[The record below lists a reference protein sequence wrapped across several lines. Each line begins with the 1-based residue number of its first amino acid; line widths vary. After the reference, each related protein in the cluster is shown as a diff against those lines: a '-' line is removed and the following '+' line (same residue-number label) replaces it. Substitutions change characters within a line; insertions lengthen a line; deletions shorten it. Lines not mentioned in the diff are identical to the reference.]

1 MEGAMKRFVS
11 ILVLVLVSFQVD
23 ASSGKKHSGSETFFG
38 IVACVI
44 FLGSLFYFIKRDVKR
59 KGPDLYNTR
68 RQENGCFY
76 IVMGIV
82 FLLFAFLS
90 SYFK

>member
-1 MEGAMKRFVS
+1 MKGLIS
-11 ILVLVLVSFQVD
+11 ILALVLVCFQVD

-38 IVACVI
+38 ILACLI
-44 FLGSLFYFIKRDVKR
+44 FLGSLVYFIRRDVKR

-76 IVMGIV
+76 IIMGIV